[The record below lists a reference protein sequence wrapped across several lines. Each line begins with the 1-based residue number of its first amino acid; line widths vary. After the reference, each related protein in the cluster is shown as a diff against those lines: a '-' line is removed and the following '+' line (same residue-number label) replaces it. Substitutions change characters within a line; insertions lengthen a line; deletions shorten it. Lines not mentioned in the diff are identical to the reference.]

1 MRGVGA
7 RSASLVAVLDDLH
20 RADVSSLRLLAFL
33 ARQLHDAAVLV
44 VGTYRGLEV
53 TAADRP
59 ARLLL
64 GEIGGQAELLQLTG
78 LTADEVGHLVHKV
91 CGERPPAAHTTA
103 VHERTAGNP
112 FFVQQI
118 ALAARCAGRPLDRA
132 PVTGVPPAVS
142 DVLARGLARLSHEVV
157 DVAAVAA
164 VVGRRFSI
172 AMVAAIAGLPTEA
185 AVALIDAA
193 TRAGVVE
200 HDDPAHARFSHDL
213 FRQVLYEGLPAA
225 RRSTIHLVVAELL
238 EDHADP
244 ATTAAEIAHH
254 RILAL
259 PLGDRDRAITA
270 LVLATVTTAT
280 LVSGIWDLAAGHP
293 TPHTLARRNRIR
305 LGPHPGRA
313 RHPTMIP
320 TTPIPDHLK
329 RPV

>member
-64 GEIGGQAELLQLTG
+64 GEIGGQAESLQLTG

-118 ALAARCAGRPLDRA
+118 ARLLAAQGAPWIRASDRRASGGKRRAG
-132 PVTGVPPAVS
+132 
-142 DVLARGLARLSHEVV
+142 RGLARLSHEVV
-157 DVAAVAA
+157 DVAAVAV

-193 TRAGVVE
+193 TRARRRPTTRPTPGS
-200 HDDPAHARFSHDL
+200 AMTCSARSSTRAC
-213 FRQVLYEGLPAA
+213 RQHGD
-225 RRSTIHLVVAELL
+225 RRSTSWS
-238 EDHADP
+238 P
-244 ATTAAEIAHH
+244 SCWRTTPT
-254 RILAL
+254 RR
-259 PLGDRDRAITA
+259 PLRRRSPITA
-270 LVLATVTTAT
+270 SCV
-280 LVSGIWDLAAGHP
+280 AAW
-293 TPHTLARRNRIR
+293 
-305 LGPHPGRA
+305 
-313 RHPTMIP
+313 
-320 TTPIPDHLK
+320 
-329 RPV
+329 